1 MKVKKLSIIGLVQ
14 VSLAS
19 FVLSTGIADAGTVSM
34 AGPDSPHMSTLQ
46 VKSAVK
52 KKHKGR
58 VIYIERKPTSGHP
71 NCHTVKMITV
81 TGEFRYIRYACG
93 R

>member
-1 MKVKKLSIIGLVQ
+1 MNLNTIITIRFIKILVAA
-14 VSLAS
+14 VFLFAG
-19 FVLSTGIADAGTVSM
+19 VADARTVNM
-34 AGPDSPHMSTLQ
+34 NGPDNPHMSTLQ
-46 VKSAVK
+46 VKAAVK

-71 NCHTVKMITV
+71 NCHIVKMITT